1 MILSRKQKDSPL
13 KISDKGLMA
22 RIYKEIVQ
30 LNNKK
35 TTNSIKNGFEQV
47 FFQRKCTND
56 QESYAWILNI
66 IIH

>member
-35 TTNSIKNGFEQV
+35 TTNSIKNGFE
-47 FFQRKCTND
+47 
-56 QESYAWILNI
+56 
-66 IIH
+66 